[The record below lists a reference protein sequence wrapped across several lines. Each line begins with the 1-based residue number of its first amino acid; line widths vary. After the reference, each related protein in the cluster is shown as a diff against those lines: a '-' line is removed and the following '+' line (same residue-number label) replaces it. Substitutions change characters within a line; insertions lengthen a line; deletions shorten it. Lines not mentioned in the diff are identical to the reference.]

1 MTPKPISPG
10 LPSRRPLSTSAPAAS
25 FASCMLVV
33 AALTGLAGEGCSRG
47 EESALKKPKAATK
60 LQYPVEVAPLDVRQV
75 QYNVLAPGSIDAF
88 QQVQITSRVSGAVDK
103 VAFVEGQSVQQGDTL
118 VVIEIERFQVAV
130 DQAKAALDKTIAAHK
145 AAQAELARRQ
155 GAVAAHPGL
164 VAGEEIEQYATSVA
178 STQADSDSAQQT
190 LRVAQLNLRD
200 AYVRAP
206 FAGIVQSRTVQAG
219 QYLQPGAVLAT
230 LLQRDPLLLRFPVT
244 EADAP
249 RVKVGM
255 IANLTLRE
263 SARTYQAKIILVSAA
278 ADPTT
283 RLVQV
288 TATVDDTDHKYW
300 LRPGAFCDVNVPI
313 GDARQGIVVPSL
325 SVQPTEQGNIVYVV
339 DANNIAHQKS
349 VTLGMH
355 TPEGGVEVTQGLV
368 AGELL
373 VVRGFEPLSEGAPV
387 QINQRTTLASATSD
401 DAGAGA
407 APDPQPDPPVPAGGV
422 PSGAASAASVPPA
435 GSAGGHRRKTE

>member
-1 MTPKPISPG
+1 VNP
-10 LPSRRPLSTSAPAAS
+10 RRPPALVVLAVLALAGPAA
-25 FASCMLVV
+25 
-33 AALTGLAGEGCSRG
+33 CSRSG
-47 EESALKKPKAATK
+47 EDSALKRPKAATK
-60 LQYPVEVAPLDVRQV
+60 LQYPVQVAPVAPRQV
-75 QYNVLAPGSIDAF
+75 QYNIIAPGSIDAF
-88 QQVQITSRVSGAVDK
+88 QQVQITARVAGAVDK
-103 VAFVEGQSVQQGDTL
+103 VGFVEGQTVKQGDTL
-118 VVIEIERFQVAV
+118 VLIEVDRYNVAV
-130 DQAKAALDKTIAAHK
+130 DQAKAALAKAQAAHA

-178 STQADSDSAQQT
+178 STEADADSARQT
-190 LRVAQLNLRD
+190 VRVAQLNLRD
-200 AYVRAP
+200 ATVRAP
-206 FAGIVQSRTVQAG
+206 FGGVIQSRTVQAG

-249 RVKVGM
+249 RVKAGM
-255 IANLTLRE
+255 TARVTLRE
-263 SARTYQAKIILVSAA
+263 SARTYSANIILVAAA

-288 TATVDDTDHKYW
+288 TATIDDTDHKYW

-325 SVQPTEQGNIVYVV
+325 SVQPTDKGNVVYTV
-339 DANNIAHQKS
+339 DAGSIAHVRA

-355 TPEGGVEVTQGLV
+355 TPEGGVEVTQGLS
-368 AGELL
+368 AGDLL

-387 QINQRTTLASATSD
+387 QIADRTTLDGDASAPPAGPTGEE
-401 DAGAGA
+401 DAGE
-407 APDPQPDPPVPAGGV
+407 PAGDEGAG
-422 PSGAASAASVPPA
+422 PATASAASAASA
-435 GSAGGHRRKTE
+435 GHRRKTQ

>member
-1 MTPKPISPG
+1 
-10 LPSRRPLSTSAPAAS
+10 
-25 FASCMLVV
+25 V
-33 AALTGLAGEGCSRG
+33 
-47 EESALKKPKAATK
+47 
-60 LQYPVEVAPLDVRQV
+60 QVAPIAARQV
-75 QYNVLAPGSIDAF
+75 QYNIIAPGSIDAF
-88 QQVQITSRVSGAVDK
+88 QQVQITARVAGAVDK
-103 VAFVEGQSVQQGDTL
+103 VAFVEGQTVKQGDTL
-118 VVIEIERFQVAV
+118 VLIEVDRYNVAV
-130 DQAKAALDKTIAAHK
+130 DQAKAALAKTIAAHQ

-178 STQADSDSAQQT
+178 STQADSDAAQQT

-200 AYVRAP
+200 ATVRAP
-206 FAGIVQSRTVQAG
+206 FAGVIQSRTVQSG

-244 EADAP
+244 ESDAP
-249 RVKVGM
+249 RVKAGM
-255 IANLTLRE
+255 TAQVTLRE
-263 SARTYQAKIILVSAA
+263 SARTYSANIILVAAA

-288 TATVDDTDHKYW
+288 TATIDDTDHKYW

-325 SVQPTEQGNIVYVV
+325 SVQPTDKGNVVYTV
-339 DANNIAHQKS
+339 DSGNIAHLKS

-355 TPEGGVEVTQGLV
+355 TPEGGVEITQGLV
-368 AGELL
+368 AGDLL

-387 QINQRTTLASATSD
+387 LISDRTTLDADSGAPAAGPSGD
-401 DAGAGA
+401 DGGPAAAGDNGAG
-407 APDPQPDPPVPAGGV
+407 PAT
-422 PSGAASAASVPPA
+422 ASAAS
-435 GSAGGHRRKTE
+435 SAGDGHRRKTQ

>member
-1 MTPKPISPG
+1 VLAVLALAG
-10 LPSRRPLSTSAPAAS
+10 PAA
-25 FASCMLVV
+25 
-33 AALTGLAGEGCSRG
+33 CSKATDD
-47 EESALKKPKAATK
+47 SALKKPKAATK
-60 LQYPVEVAPLDVRQV
+60 LQYPVQVAPLKVRQV
-75 QYNVLAPGSIDAF
+75 QYNVMAPGSIDAF
-88 QQVQITSRVSGAVDK
+88 QQVQITARVAGAVDK
-103 VAFVEGQSVQQGDTL
+103 VAFVEGQAVKQGDNL
-118 VVIEIERFQVAV
+118 VLIEVDRYNVAV
-130 DQAKAALDKTIAAHK
+130 DQAKAALAKAAAAHQ

-178 STQADSDSAQQT
+178 STQADADAAQQL

-200 AYVRAP
+200 ATVRAP
-206 FAGIVQSRTVQAG
+206 FAGVIQSRTVQAG

-249 RVKVGM
+249 RVKTGM
-255 IANLTLRE
+255 TANVTLRE
-263 SARTYQAKIILVSAA
+263 SARTYAANIILVSDS

-288 TATVDDTDHKYW
+288 TATIDDKEHKYW

-325 SVQPTEQGNIVYVV
+325 SVQPTDKGNIVYTV
-339 DANNIAHQKS
+339 DSGNIAHVRN

-355 TPEGGVEVTQGLV
+355 TPQGGVEVTQGV
-368 AGELL
+368 TAGDLL

-387 QINQRTTLASATSD
+387 QVTDRTTLDALEGVGGASPG
-401 DAGAGA
+401 AGEAGA
-407 APDPQPDPPVPAGGV
+407 AAAAPAD
-422 PSGAASAASVPPA
+422 GASPATASA
-435 GSAGGHRRKTE
+435 GSSEAGHRRKDQ

>member
-1 MTPKPISPG
+1 LLAVLALAG
-10 LPSRRPLSTSAPAAS
+10 PAA
-25 FASCMLVV
+25 
-33 AALTGLAGEGCSRG
+33 CSKSSQD
-47 EESALKKPKAATK
+47 SALKKPKAATK
-60 LQYPVEVAPLDVRQV
+60 LQYPVQIAPLKVRQV
-75 QYNVLAPGSIDAF
+75 QYNVMAPGSIDAF
-88 QQVQITSRVSGAVDK
+88 QQVQITARVAGAVDK
-103 VAFVEGQSVQQGDTL
+103 VAFVEGQAVKQGDTL
-118 VVIEIERFQVAV
+118 VLIEVDRYNVAV
-130 DQAKAALDKTIAAHK
+130 DQAKAALAKAVAAHQ

-178 STQADSDSAQQT
+178 STQADADAAQQT

-200 AYVRAP
+200 ATVRAP
-206 FAGIVQSRTVQAG
+206 FAGIIQSRTVQAG

-255 IANLTLRE
+255 AANVTLRE
-263 SARTYQAKIILVSAA
+263 STRTYTANIILVAES

-288 TATVDDTDHKYW
+288 TATIDDKEHRYW
-300 LRPGAFCDVNVPI
+300 LRPGAFCDVSVPI

-325 SVQPTEQGNIVYVV
+325 SVQPTDKGNVVYVV
-339 DANNIAHQKS
+339 DSGNIAHVRNVQ
-349 VTLGMH
+349 LGMH
-355 TPEGGVEVTQGLV
+355 TPEGGVEVTQGLA
-368 AGELL
+368 AGDLL

-387 QINQRTTLASATSD
+387 QITDRTTLEALEGDGGAPPGTASAE
-401 DAGAGA
+401 AAGA
-407 APDPQPDPPVPAGGV
+407 AAPADSTI
-422 PSGAASAASVPPA
+422 PATASA
-435 GSAGGHRRKTE
+435 GSSEGGHRRKDQ

>member
-1 MTPKPISPG
+1 VK
-10 LPSRRPLSTSAPAAS
+10 LRRPAAHAVLAVLALAGPAA
-25 FASCMLVV
+25 
-33 AALTGLAGEGCSRG
+33 CSKATDD
-47 EESALKKPKAATK
+47 SALKKPKAATK
-60 LQYPVEVAPLDVRQV
+60 LQYPVQIAPLKVRQV
-75 QYNVLAPGSIDAF
+75 QYNVMAPGSIDAF
-88 QQVQITSRVSGAVDK
+88 QQVQITARVAGAVDK
-103 VAFVEGQSVQQGDTL
+103 VAFVEGQAVKQGDNL
-118 VVIEIERFQVAV
+118 VLIEVDRYNVAV
-130 DQAKAALDKTIAAHK
+130 DQAKAALAKAAAAHQ

-178 STQADSDSAQQT
+178 STQADADAAQQS

-200 AYVRAP
+200 ATVRAP
-206 FAGIVQSRTVQAG
+206 FAGVIQSRTVQAG

-249 RVKVGM
+249 RVKTGM
-255 IANLTLRE
+255 TANVTLRE
-263 SARTYQAKIILVSAA
+263 SARTYAANIILVADS

-288 TATVDDTDHKYW
+288 TATIDDKEHKYW

-325 SVQPTEQGNIVYVV
+325 SVQPTDKGNIVYTV
-339 DANNIAHQKS
+339 DSGNIAHVRN

-355 TPEGGVEVTQGLV
+355 TPQGGVEVTQGLA
-368 AGELL
+368 AGDLL

-387 QINQRTTLASATSD
+387 QVTDRTTLDALEGDGGASPG
-401 DAGAGA
+401 AGEAGA
-407 APDPQPDPPVPAGGV
+407 AAAAPADEAS
-422 PSGAASAASVPPA
+422 PATASA
-435 GSAGGHRRKTE
+435 GSSEAGHRRKDQ

>member
-1 MTPKPISPG
+1 MA
-10 LPSRRPLSTSAPAAS
+10 RFAPAPW
-25 FASCMLVV
+25 FALLAL
-33 AALTGLAGEGCSRG
+33 AACNKGGAEDSPLG
-47 EESALKKPKAATK
+47 KPKAATK
-60 LQYPVEVAPLDVRQV
+60 LEYPVEVAPLAIRQV
-75 QYNVLAPGSIDAF
+75 TYNVLAPGSIDAF
-88 QQVQITSRVSGAVDK
+88 QQVQITSRVAGAVDK
-103 VAFVEGQSVQQGDTL
+103 VAFVEGQTVKQGDTL
-118 VVIEIERFQVAV
+118 VVIEIDRFQVAV
-130 DQAKAALDKTIAAHK
+130 DQAKATLDKANAAHK

-164 VAGEEIEQYATSVA
+164 VAGEEIEQYETSVA
-178 STQADSDSAQQT
+178 STQADADAAQQT

-206 FAGIVQSRTVQAG
+206 FAGVIQSRTVQAG
-219 QYLQPGAVLAT
+219 QYLQPGVVLAT
-230 LLQRDPLLLRFPVT
+230 LLERDPLLLRFPVS

-255 IANLTLRE
+255 TAHLTLRE
-263 SARTYQAKIILVSAA
+263 SPRTYDAKVILVAAA

-325 SVQPTEQGNIVYVV
+325 SVQPTEKGNVVYVV
-339 DANNIAHQKS
+339 DAGNIAHQRA

-355 TPEGGVEVTQGLV
+355 TPDGGVEVTQGLK

-387 QINQRTTLASATSD
+387 QISERTTLEAATGS
-401 DAGAGA
+401 DAGPDTPGAPDTGDA
-407 APDPQPDPPVPAGGV
+407 APAP
-422 PSGAASAASVPPA
+422 AASAS
-435 GSAGGHRRKTE
+435 GGGHRRQPQ